1 MQLLLLQAIHNIASN
16 HNDLT
21 HKHSLMKTSNSCP
34 NCYSSTK
41 GQYCSKCG
49 QKQAGIN
56 RFFLTL
62 VNEALEDV
70 FSADSRVWRT
80 LSALLFRPG
89 FLSLEYVKGRR
100 ARYVQPIRLYFISSV
115 LFFVVLTLFDFFG
128 LTNLTTTHEATTKP
142 NIEQSSA
149 VNSATSNRELEGIS
163 KQAGMVDEPA
173 PTPKPTDIDDIE
185 LSLPFL
191 SEEKQVKLKT
201 LYKKQL
207 SKAKALVEADSG
219 AFIPALLE
227 LSPPIIF
234 CLLPLFALL
243 LKLGYLGRGLY
254 YAEHLILALHNHSFV
269 FLWLTLYTL
278 LSLALKQ
285 FPTVWSSLSLALG
298 LWVPLY
304 LWLSLKVVFG
314 QGAIVTSIK
323 YFVLGFTYA
332 VMLGGGIGLAL
343 LIGVLTL

>member
-1 MQLLLLQAIHNIASN
+1 MNTSN
-16 HNDLT
+16 
-21 HKHSLMKTSNSCP
+21 NSCP
-34 NCYSSTK
+34 NCYSPVN
-41 GQYCSKCG
+41 GQYCSRCG

-56 RFFLTL
+56 RFFLRL
-62 VNEALEDV
+62 VNEVLEDI
-70 FSADSRVWRT
+70 FSTDSRAWRT
-80 LSALLFRPG
+80 LSALLLRPG
-89 FLSLEYVKGRR
+89 FLSLEYFNGRR

-115 LFFVVLTLFDFFG
+115 LFFVVLTLVDFFD
-128 LTNLTTTHEATTKP
+128 LTDLATANEPNTKP
-142 NIEQSSA
+142 NIEQSAA
-149 VNSATSNRELEGIS
+149 VNSATSISELEKNS
-163 KQAGMVDEPA
+163 KQTSIVDEPA
-173 PTPKPTDIDDIE
+173 PTKKPTDIDDIE
-185 LSLPFL
+185 FSLPFL
-191 SEEKQVKLKT
+191 PEEKQVKLKT